1 MLGIIRKDILWYAA
15 LFVILAAGPI
25 LLTYLDGMTRGTIAQ
40 LVLGMLVGVVVAMVG
55 NEFLEVRMEGYKFL
69 AALPILAREIVT
81 AKHLLVLF
89 FVLLN
94 VAYGFAF
101 IVLAPVSPQF
111 SALSAGYLVLAANG
125 CLLLCAAV
133 LYFLYRSSLSRAAS
147 FPLLLLLLVPAFL
160 LSFVQLA
167 LLRWARRGLTAEHL
181 LLLENLATPLNLVLL
196 SLAGLGV
203 YWSLMRASVRALER
217 KQG

>member
-1 MLGIIRKDILWYAA
+1 M
-15 LFVILAAGPI
+15 
-25 LLTYLDGMTRGTIAQ
+25 
-40 LVLGMLVGVVVAMVG
+40 
-55 NEFLEVRMEGYKFL
+55 N
-69 AALPILAREIVT
+69 
-81 AKHLLVLF
+81 
-89 FVLLN
+89 
-94 VAYGFAF
+94 
-101 IVLAPVSPQF
+101 
-111 SALSAGYLVLAANG
+111 AGYLVLAANG

-133 LYFLYRSSLSRAAS
+133 LHFLYRSSLSRAAS

-181 LLLENLATPLNLVLL
+181 RLLENLATPLNLVLL

-217 KQG
+217 RQG